1 MSLTKSAY
9 FYDKDFYLNLYK
21 DIVRA
26 GDKYE
31 LRAVYEEDENGKL
44 RRTSC
49 HKLNPNQNRDSK
61 NCYCCVHCYS
71 DNCTLRARL
80 EYPGQ
85 NVIIPFEWIANCD
98 AYSPVSPMKIIRS
111 ERDMISFISEVENFF
126 GCPEEY
132 EAYFGFERKWDEGTG
147 DILESTMEYYER
159 GGKFSEIPTNYPVVI
174 YFGVVDFDGGRSRDD
189 KLNWI
194 YIGDPNEQ

>member
-1 MSLTKSAY
+1 MSLTKSDY

-61 NCYCCVHCYS
+61 NCYCCVHWIKHGEADYECS
-71 DNCTLRARL
+71 NCGFRFT
-80 EYPGQ
+80 
-85 NVIIPFEWIANCD
+85 
-98 AYSPVSPMKIIRS
+98 SPDPIEAFPYCRC
-111 ERDMISFISEVENFF
+111 
-126 GCPEEY
+126 GCKM
-132 EAYFGFERKWDEGTG
+132 YFGDW
-147 DILESTMEYYER
+147 L
-159 GGKFSEIPTNYPVVI
+159 
-174 YFGVVDFDGGRSRDD
+174 
-189 KLNWI
+189 
-194 YIGDPNEQ
+194 Q